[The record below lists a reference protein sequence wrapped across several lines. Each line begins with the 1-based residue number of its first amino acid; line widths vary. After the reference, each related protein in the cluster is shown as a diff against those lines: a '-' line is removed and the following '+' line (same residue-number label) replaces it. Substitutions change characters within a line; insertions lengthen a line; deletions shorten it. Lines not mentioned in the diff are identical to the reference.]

1 MIRFS
6 IHYFML
12 FAMYATVFPY
22 FQLLLKSRGFSMR
35 EVGFLQGLVVLAG
48 VGGPLAVGYLADQ
61 LGRRRTFLVAGCIAF
76 ALMMVPM
83 AAVTR
88 VVVAAVLAVGIGLTS
103 RVAIPLTDALAS
115 HELPDPAR
123 TYGRVRVWGSLGFV
137 LTVLALSL
145 GGLVDESSSM
155 SMVRAVLV
163 AAGLCAITS
172 SLLPDHHR
180 RSRLA
185 GPAPAGQGSF
195 GGAFWL
201 FILIAAW
208 HPLAMAAYYQF
219 FSLYLKEMYGLKK
232 AVWIWSMGS
241 AAEIPLLLFSA
252 AIIRRIGVSAALT
265 LALSA
270 VSVRLLVLAQVPPL
284 PVVLA
289 SQLLHALTFGLFH
302 ATSIE
307 FLRRCAPPA
316 RRGLAMAIYA
326 GVALALPGWIGSSLG
341 GLAIQRWGYPTAY
354 LAYAAAP
361 VVGLVVLA
369 AVGGRLE
376 AAGGDEKQQ
385 KRIVNVE

>member
-6 IHYFML
+6 VHYFVL
-12 FAMYATVFPY
+12 FVMYATITPY
-22 FQLLLKSRGFSMR
+22 FQLLLKSRGFSDP
-35 EVGFLQGLVVLAG
+35 EIGFLQGWLVLAG
-48 VGGPLAVGYLADQ
+48 VAGPLAAGYLGDR
-61 LGRRRTFLVAGCIAF
+61 LGRRRMFLVGGCVAF
-76 ALMMVPM
+76 ALLIIPM
-83 AAVTR
+83 AGVTR
-88 VVVAAVLAVGIGLTS
+88 IAVAAVLAVGIGLTS
-103 RVAIPLTDALAS
+103 RTAIPLTDALAS
-115 HELPDPAR
+115 RELPDPAR

-145 GGLVDESSSM
+145 GGLVDESSST

-163 AAGLCAITS
+163 AAGLCAITA
-172 SLLPDHHR
+172 SLLPDRHR
-180 RSRLA
+180 RRRLA
-185 GPAPAGQGSF
+185 EQPARERERFS
-195 GGAFWL
+195 GAFWL
-201 FILIAAW
+201 FILVVAW
-208 HPLAMAAYYQF
+208 QPLAMAAYYQF
-219 FSLYLKEMYGLKK
+219 FSLYLKEMYGLDK

-252 AIIRRIGVSAALT
+252 AIIRRIGVSVSLT

-270 VSVRLLVLAQVPPL
+270 VSVRLLVLAHVPPL
-284 PVVLA
+284 PVVLG

-341 GLAIQRWGYPTAY
+341 GLAIQRWGYRVAY

-361 VVGLVVLA
+361 VVGLAVLA
-369 AVGGRLE
+369 AAGRRLD
-376 AAGGDEKQQ
+376 AVRPRDEGR
-385 KRIVNVE
+385 RIKAHA